1 MEGRGRRE
9 EGGMR
14 EEGGKR
20 EEGGGRDEGGGREG
34 DTCRIIHITE
44 RYSPLLETSE
54 PLPPPLTIHS
64 LSFHLQRES
73 YRSH

>member
-1 MEGRGRRE
+1 
-9 EGGMR
+9 MR

-20 EEGGGRDEGGGREG
+20 EEGGRREEG

-44 RYSPLLETSE
+44 RYSPLLEPSE
-54 PLPPPLTIHS
+54 PLPPPPTIHS